1 MITLKINN
9 TRLCFTDIKSLVY
22 DIKTKDV
29 NKDFSKD
36 REINYFSNYS
46 AKSKYYDNSN
56 KLVDGKIKVETAGVA
71 IEEYFGWKLKRNL
84 ILVDDT
90 SEHKKEKCVNKNIV
104 TTIRH
109 SEYKGASLNNHCF
122 RQLINRIHIK
132 NHKIGT

>member
-9 TRLCFTDIKSLVY
+9 TRLFFTDIKSLMY

-56 KLVDGKIKVETAGVA
+56 KLVDGKIKV
-71 IEEYFGWKLKRNL
+71 
-84 ILVDDT
+84 
-90 SEHKKEKCVNKNIV
+90 
-104 TTIRH
+104 
-109 SEYKGASLNNHCF
+109 
-122 RQLINRIHIK
+122 
-132 NHKIGT
+132 

>member
-9 TRLCFTDIKSLVY
+9 TRLFFTDIKSLMY

-29 NKDFSKD
+29 YEDFSKD

-71 IEEYFGWKLKRNL
+71 IEEYFG
-84 ILVDDT
+84 
-90 SEHKKEKCVNKNIV
+90 
-104 TTIRH
+104 
-109 SEYKGASLNNHCF
+109 
-122 RQLINRIHIK
+122 
-132 NHKIGT
+132 